1 MSKITTPQKAIEII
15 ESGSVLMIGGFLK
28 GGHPET
34 LVRELATKKQIS
46 DLTVISNDT
55 GTTECSLYNVIK
67 NKQVK
72 KVIASYIGANPETGK
87 GLITGEMEVELLPQ
101 GTLAEK
107 IRAGG
112 AGLGGF
118 LTPVGVGTIVEE
130 GKEKITIDQ
139 KEYILE
145 LPLKADIALV
155 RAAKADENGNLV
167 FKGSSRNF
175 NAIMPLAAEHVI
187 AEVEE
192 IVPIGEIDP
201 NEVDVPGILI
211 DKIVKVG
218 E

>member
-1 MSKITTPQKAIEII
+1 MSKITTPQKAVEII
-15 ESGSVLMIGGFLK
+15 ESGNVLMVGGFLK

-34 LVRELATKKQIS
+34 LIRELSKRNVNNLI
-46 DLTVISNDT
+46 VISNDT
-55 GTTECSLYNVIK
+55 GTAECSLYNVIK

-87 GLITGEMEVELLPQ
+87 GLITGEIEVELLPQ

-112 AGLGGF
+112 AGIGGF

-130 GKEKITIDQ
+130 GKQKITVHK

-145 LPLKADIALV
+145 LPLKAHVAVIK
-155 RAAKADENGNLV
+155 AAKADENGNLV
-167 FKGSSRNF
+167 FRGSSRNF
-175 NAIMPLAAEHVI
+175 NAIMQMAAEHVI

-192 IVPIGEIDP
+192 IVPLGEIDP
-201 NEVDVPGILI
+201 NDVDVPGILI
-211 DKIVKVG
+211 DKIVRVG
-218 E
+218 D